1 MRSDVPAH
9 LLAAFAALAGLAAC
23 SGGKATGPST
33 PREPAHT
40 AVGTPTGP
48 LVSQTIGAGGGTIAS
63 ADGALTVTIP
73 AGALAVD
80 QTVGVQAISPQS
92 PGATGAAY
100 RLTPEG
106 TTFAQPVTLVMNYDA
121 ADLSGSAPELLWIA
135 SQQADRSWL
144 LATGVTLDPAAQTLT
159 VATTH
164 FSDWTMLQGLQ
175 IRPPEGRVK
184 PGESLTLTVENCTTI
199 VDVSTSNQSAYA
211 IDCEDAP
218 TTPTPPGDD
227 ELPPCRPSP
236 SIPAAGQ

>member
-1 MRSDVPAH
+1 MRFRLPGH
-9 LLAAFAALAGLAAC
+9 LLAALTVLAAC
-23 SGGKATGPST
+23 GGGRATGPS
-33 PREPAHT
+33 PSREPAHT

-48 LVSQTIGAGGGTIAS
+48 LVSQTIGAGGGTLAS

-73 AGALAVD
+73 AGALASD
-80 QTVGVQAISPQS
+80 QTIGVQAISAQS

-106 TTFAQPVTLVMNYDA
+106 LTFAQPVTLVFGYEA
-121 ADLSGSAPELLWIA
+121 ADISGSAPELLWIA

-159 VATTH
+159 VSTTH
-164 FSDWTMLQGLQ
+164 FSDWTRLQGLQ
-175 IRPPEGRVK
+175 IRPPEGRLK
-184 PGESLTLTVENCTTI
+184 PRESLTLTVKNCTTI
-199 VDVSTSNQSAYA
+199 VDVSTGNQSAYA

-227 ELPPCRPSP
+227 DLPPCRPSP
-236 SIPAAGQ
+236 SIPPAGR